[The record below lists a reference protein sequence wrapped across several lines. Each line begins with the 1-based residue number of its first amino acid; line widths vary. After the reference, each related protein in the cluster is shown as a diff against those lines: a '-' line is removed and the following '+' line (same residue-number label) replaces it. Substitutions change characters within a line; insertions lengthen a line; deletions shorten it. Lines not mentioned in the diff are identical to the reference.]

1 MIRLLGMML
10 PAAAIAIAVW
20 VGVLMREEGLSA
32 LPRDARSPADGSA
45 TQETVELGR
54 LLFWDPIL
62 SGPKDVACAT
72 CHHPDF
78 GYAERLDLSIGI
90 DGVGLGAERRFATG
104 DRHLFVKRNSQ
115 TILNVAFNGM
125 AGDGSHD
132 PVRAPMFWDLRTA
145 SLEAQALEPLKTFEE
160 MRGWAYSENAALGS
174 VVSRLDAIAEYRARF
189 SDVFEGASPVSAENL
204 GRALAAFQRS
214 LVTADTPFD
223 RFQRGDQSAMTPLQV
238 RGMRRFVRIGCSN
251 CHTGPMFS
259 DYRPHTLGV
268 PDNPKLTSSDAG
280 IDERYAFRTPTLR
293 NLRHTAPYM
302 HNGMLATLEDV
313 IAFYDDVSNERS
325 RNPKV
330 RGADL
335 ESLVSGLNV
344 GEDAPALVA
353 FLDALSDEAFDR
365 TVPAEVPSGLPVGG
379 RIREKR

>member
-1 MIRLLGMML
+1 MIRLLGMLL
-10 PAAAIAIAVW
+10 PVALIAGAGW
-20 VGVLMREEGLSA
+20 VGVLVREEGLSP
-32 LPRDARSPADGSA
+32 LPREIQSPADNAA
-45 TQETVELGR
+45 TQKKVELGR

-62 SGPKDVACAT
+62 SGPKDIACAT

-78 GYAERLDLSIGI
+78 GYAERLDLSIGVH
-90 DGVGLGAERRFATG
+90 GVGLGPSRRFATANS
-104 DRHLFVKRNSQ
+104 HVFVKRNSQ

-132 PVRAPMFWDLRTA
+132 PARAPMFWDLRAT
-145 SLEAQALEPLKTFEE
+145 SLEAQALEPVRTFEE
-160 MRGWAYSENAALGS
+160 MRGWAYAEEAALET
-174 VVSRLDAIAEYRARF
+174 VVSRLEAIPGYRARF
-189 SDVFEGASPVSAENL
+189 ASVFGGARPVSAENL

-214 LVTADTPFD
+214 LATTDTPFD

-259 DYRPHTLGV
+259 DYQPHTLGV
-268 PDNPKLTSSDAG
+268 PDNPKLPVSDAG
-280 IDERYAFRTPTLR
+280 IGERYGFRTPTLR

-325 RNPKV
+325 RNPKI
-330 RGADL
+330 RSADL

-344 GEDAPALVA
+344 ADDTPALVA
-353 FLDALSDEAFDR
+353 FLDALSDDAFDR
-365 TVPAEVPSGLPVGG
+365 TVPAQVPSGLPVGG
-379 RIREKR
+379 AIRE

>member
-1 MIRLLGMML
+1 MGGCSSGI
-10 PAAAIAIAVW
+10 
-20 VGVLMREEGLSA
+20 
-32 LPRDARSPADGSA
+32 
-45 TQETVELGR
+45 
-54 LLFWDPIL
+54 PIL

-78 GYAERLDLSIGI
+78 GYAERLDLSIGVH
-90 DGVGLGAERRFATG
+90 GVGLGANRRFATA
-104 DRHLFVKRNSQ
+104 DSHVFVKRNSQ

-132 PVRAPMFWDLRTA
+132 PARAPMFWDLRAT
-145 SLEAQALEPLKTFEE
+145 SLEAQALEPLRTFEE
-160 MRGWAYSENAALGS
+160 MRGWAYPDGAALDA
-174 VVSRLDAIAEYRARF
+174 VVSRLDAIPDYRARF
-189 SDVFEGASPVSAENL
+189 GSVFGGAAPVSPENL
-204 GRALAAFQRS
+204 GRVLAAFQRS
-214 LVTADTPFD
+214 LVTTDTPFD
-223 RFQRGDQSAMTPLQV
+223 RFQRGDRSAMTPLQV

-259 DYRPHTLGV
+259 DYQPHTLGV
-268 PDNPKLTSSDAG
+268 PDNPKLPVSDAG
-280 IDERYAFRTPTLR
+280 IGKRYTFRTPTLR

-344 GEDAPALVA
+344 ADDTPALVA
-353 FLDALSDEAFDR
+353 FLDALSDDMFDR
-365 TVPAEVPSGLPVGG
+365 TVPAQVPSGLPVGG
-379 RIREKR
+379 GIRE